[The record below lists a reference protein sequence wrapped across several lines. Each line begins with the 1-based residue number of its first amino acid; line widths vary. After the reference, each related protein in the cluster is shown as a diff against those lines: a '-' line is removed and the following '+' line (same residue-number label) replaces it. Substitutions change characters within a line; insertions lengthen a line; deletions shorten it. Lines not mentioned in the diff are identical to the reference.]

1 MADGSRISRRRF
13 LEGAAAGA
21 ALTAGVGVGVSG
33 AAPAAPGGG
42 AAARSEGQS
51 SSATASPGSQDWAFV
66 NGRFLDH
73 RGVVAKAIT
82 VQDGRI
88 VDVGKAR
95 ALGPSTRT
103 VNLKGRTVI
112 PGLVDSH
119 AHFTRTGTNPGYE
132 TRWIETTTTI
142 AELQQAVA
150 DRART
155 VPAGPDRCITA
166 ASGWNQ
172 NQFAEGRLPT
182 LAELDAAT
190 SRHGVYLSGRT
201 NSVGKAFF
209 EARGLTV
216 DATTGQVSSTAAATA
231 ALRAIQTF
239 DDKVRG
245 TADAI
250 AFAAET
256 GLTMIH
262 DTI

>member
-13 LEGAAAGA
+13 IEGAAAGA
-21 ALTAGVGVGVSG
+21 ALTAGVGVPG
-33 AAPAAPGGG
+33 AALAGRDRDDDDEKRGGKG
-42 AAARSEGQS
+42 KGDRR
-51 SSATASPGSQDWAFV
+51 GSGSGNWAFT
-66 NGRFLDH
+66 NGKFVDA
-73 RGVVAKAIT
+73 RGKVAKAISI
-82 VQDGRI
+82 QDGRI

-95 ALGPSTRT
+95 DLGPGTRN

-112 PGLVDSH
+112 PGLIDSH

-142 AELQQAVA
+142 AELQQEVA
-150 DRART
+150 RRAKS
-155 VPAGPDRCITA
+155 VPPGPDRFITA

-201 NSVGKAFF
+201 NSIGKAFF

-216 DATTGQVSSTAAATA
+216 DATTG
-231 ALRAIQTF
+231 
-239 DDKVRG
+239 
-245 TADAI
+245 
-250 AFAAET
+250 
-256 GLTMIH
+256 
-262 DTI
+262 